1 MKKKYMIP
9 ELDVVELKQIHP
21 LLTGSDVEIG
31 SDVEKSL
38 QDSEEEEID
47 DPEEII

>member
-21 LLTGSDVEIG
+21 LLTGSDV
-31 SDVEKSL
+31 VKSL
-38 QDSEEEEID
+38 QDEEID
-47 DPEEII
+47 NPEEII